1 MSMRKLNPDRAQARR
16 LTLCFQAAVGVLLLA
31 AVAVGG
37 LTLTAAEAPSRLT
50 PLEPATPTVRAGVA
64 AGSARVESE
73 AISARFNQIP
83 NRPVVLQAERPGPTV
98 DPTPSPGPAGLAA
111 HVRYLG
117 PVMSGKKMMAL
128 IAVDG
133 RQRFVSVGDEF
144 YVGPPELGRKVR
156 VVSISAEEIVLDE
169 GKGNVTIS
177 RAERSGLAVG
187 RSSAPSSQPLNPVPV
202 PAPRIPG
209 TVFHQGPDGSV
220 TMPSG
225 MATGLER
232 RELAE
237 KMRLLDIERQQE
249 EMRLMAEK
257 MGEGRGSP
265 DSVGLDDGK
274 GGGPK

>member
-1 MSMRKLNPDRAQARR
+1 MKKLNPDRAQARR

-37 LTLTAAEAPSRLT
+37 LTLTASEAPTRLA
-50 PLEPATPTVRAGVA
+50 PLEPTTPTTR
-64 AGSARVESE
+64 AGSAASPVRLEAE
-73 AISARFNQIP
+73 AISTRFNQIP
-83 NRPVVLQAERPGPTV
+83 NRPVVLQAEKPGPTV
-98 DPTPSPGPAGLAA
+98 DTTPAQAPAGLAA

-144 YVGPPELGRKVR
+144 SIGPPELGRKAR
-156 VVSISAEEIVLDE
+156 VISISAEEIVLDE

-187 RSSAPSSQPLNPVPV
+187 RSSAPSSQPLNPVPI

-209 TVFHQGPDGSV
+209 TAFHQGPGGSV
-220 TMPSG
+220 LMQNG
-225 MATGLER
+225 AMTGVER

-237 KMRLLDIERQQE
+237 KMRILDIERQQE

-257 MGEGRGSP
+257 LGEGRGSP